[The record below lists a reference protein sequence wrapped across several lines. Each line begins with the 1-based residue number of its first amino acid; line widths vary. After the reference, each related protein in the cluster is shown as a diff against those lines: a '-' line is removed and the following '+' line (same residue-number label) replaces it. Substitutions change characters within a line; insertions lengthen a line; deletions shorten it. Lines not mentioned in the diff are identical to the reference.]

1 LVMVVISGVY
11 AGRHDVRSGGGRLYV
26 HIPAKLV
33 GELEGRRVRVVA
45 VVNAERCIDRRLHNS
60 ILQFRATLVE
70 AGGTYRL
77 NIPSYYARGMAGLAN
92 CATLDVWL
100 TPMARQ
106 PR

>member
-1 LVMVVISGVY
+1 MAVISGVY
-11 AGRHDVRSGGGRLYV
+11 AGRHELRSGGGRLYV

-33 GELEGRRVRVVA
+33 RELEGRRVRVVA
-45 VVNAERCIDRRLHNS
+45 VVNAERCPDKHLHNS

-70 AGGTYRL
+70 VGGTYRL

-100 TPMARQ
+100 APTAR
-106 PR
+106 